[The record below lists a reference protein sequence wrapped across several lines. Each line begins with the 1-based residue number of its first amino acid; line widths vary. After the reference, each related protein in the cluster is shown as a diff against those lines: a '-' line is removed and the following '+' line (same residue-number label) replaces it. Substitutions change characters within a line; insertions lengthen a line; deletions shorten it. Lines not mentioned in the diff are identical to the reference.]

1 MAKNNGVVKIMEG
14 FKVTIFSEQ
23 NYNEQYV
30 SVFKLLPFQNTTEKR
45 IKLHCYMIKKHYK
58 LPI

>member
-23 NYNEQYV
+23 NYNEKYV
-30 SVFKLLPFQNTTEKR
+30 SVFELLPFQNTTA
-45 IKLHCYMIKKHYK
+45 
-58 LPI
+58 